1 MKHLSPLF
9 VGLDVHKDSIAVAY
23 APDERGAEV
32 IFLGPIGTRQCDID
46 RLIRQLH
53 SKASRLLFVYEAG
66 PCGYWV
72 YRYLQ
77 KKGEDC
83 MVVAPSLIPRKP
95 GDRVKTDRRDAV
107 QLARLMRSGDLNPV
121 YVPSLEDESIRDL
134 CRAREDLMGD
144 LKAAKHRLKSFLLRH
159 DIRYT
164 GKADWNAAHLR
175 WLADDVALPTAAQR
189 IVFQEYV
196 RAITHLVDR
205 LAQIDE
211 ELHEHAKGWRLTA
224 LVTAYQ
230 ALRGVQFHVAVTIV
244 AELGDLTRF
253 DTPRQ
258 LMSYVGLH
266 PSEHS
271 SGNAR
276 RQGGI
281 GQDRKRSC
289 PASVGGRSVGL
300 PLSTQGLPTDPS
312 SSGIVAPGDPRYR
325 LESTAEVVQ
334 AFPKTR
340 GSRQAPQCGSY
351 RDRSGAGGV
360 YVGHRP
366 TGSVSYELTRETGKL
381 TERYRENL
389 GIRERRGPGEWRNP
403 RCR

>member
-1 MKHLSPLF
+1 MKQSTTLF
-9 VGLDVHKDSIAVAY
+9 VGLDVHKDSITVAY
-23 APDERGAEV
+23 MPEARTAEA
-32 IFLGPIGTRQCDID
+32 IYLGPVGTRQCDID

-53 SKASRLLFVYEAG
+53 SKASQLLFVYEAG
-66 PCGYWV
+66 PCGYWL

-77 KKGEDC
+77 KKGQSC
-83 MVVAPSLIPRKP
+83 IVVAPSLIPRKP
-95 GDRVKTDRRDAV
+95 GDRVKTDRRDAI

-159 DIRYT
+159 DIRYV

-205 LAQIDE
+205 LAQIE
-211 ELHEHAKGWRLTA
+211 GELQEQVRGWRLA
-224 LVTAYQ
+224 PLVTSYQ

-281 GQDRKRSC
+281 AKTGNAHARRVLVEG
-289 PASVGGRSVGL
+289 AWAYRYL
-300 PLSTQGLPTDPS
+300 PK
-312 SSGIVAPGDPRYR
+312 V
-325 LESTAEVVQ
+325 
-334 AFPKTR
+334 
-340 GSRQAPQCGSY
+340 SRQIQVRQESLPEEI
-351 RDRSGAGGV
+351 RDIAWKAQLRLCKRFRRLVARGKHPNIAVTAIARELVAFMWAIARHVPVHDSLPERLAG
-360 YVGHRP
+360 
-366 TGSVSYELTRETGKL
+366 
-381 TERYRENL
+381 
-389 GIRERRGPGEWRNP
+389 
-403 RCR
+403 

>member
-1 MKHLSPLF
+1 MKHLSTLF

-23 APDERGAEV
+23 ASDERGAEV

-211 ELHEHAKGWRLTA
+211 ELHEHAKGWRLA
-224 LVTAYQ
+224 PLVAAYQ

-281 GQDRKRSC
+281 AKTGNAHARRVLVEG
-289 PASVGGRSVGL
+289 AWAYRYL
-300 PLSTQGLPTDPS
+300 PK
-312 SSGIVAPGDPRYR
+312 V
-325 LESTAEVVQ
+325 
-334 AFPKTR
+334 
-340 GSRQAPQCGSY
+340 SRQIQVRQESLPQEI
-351 RDRSGAGGV
+351 RDIAWKAQLRLCKRFRRLVAHGKHPNVAV
-360 YVGHRP
+360 TAIARELVAFMWAIAQQVQFP
-366 TGSVSYELTRETGKL
+366 TSSQGKL
-381 TERYRENL
+381 AS
-389 GIRERRGPGEWRNP
+389 
-403 RCR
+403 

>member
-1 MKHLSPLF
+1 MKHLSTLF

-23 APDERGAEV
+23 ALDERGAEV

-46 RLIRQLH
+46 HLIRQLH

-211 ELHEHAKGWRLTA
+211 ELHEHAKGWRLA
-224 LVTAYQ
+224 RLVAAYQ

-281 GQDRKRSC
+281 AKTGNAHARRVLVEG
-289 PASVGGRSVGL
+289 AWAYRYL
-300 PLSTQGLPTDPS
+300 PK
-312 SSGIVAPGDPRYR
+312 V
-325 LESTAEVVQ
+325 
-334 AFPKTR
+334 
-340 GSRQAPQCGSY
+340 SRQIQVRQESLPQEI
-351 RDRSGAGGV
+351 RDIAWKAQLRLCKRFRRLVAHGKHPNVAV
-360 YVGHRP
+360 TAIARELVAFMWAIAQQVQFP
-366 TGSVSYELTRETGKL
+366 TSSQAKL
-381 TERYRENL
+381 AS
-389 GIRERRGPGEWRNP
+389 
-403 RCR
+403 